1 MRFAR
6 RLDQVPPYL
15 FAEIERR
22 IEAMRAD
29 GIDVISLGI
38 GDPDLPTPPAVVE
51 ALQRAVER
59 PETHQ
64 YPSNRGLARLPRGR
78 RRLLRAT
85 ASASRSTRERR

>member
-38 GDPDLPTPPAVVE
+38 GDPDLPTPPD
-51 ALQRAVER
+51 
-59 PETHQ
+59 
-64 YPSNRGLARLPRGR
+64 GR
-78 RRLLRAT
+78 RGAPARRRA
-85 ASASRSTRERR
+85 ARDAPVPFEPRAGGIP